1 MLNMIRRN
9 LYMNMQYTESFN
21 IPTGGWTG
29 GASGILNGT
38 TAGITAD
45 IRLWRDNSATAARRV
60 SLAPGEILPVK
71 VRYVNHNSTVTGFN

>member
-1 MLNMIRRN
+1 
-9 LYMNMQYTESFN
+9 MNMQYTESFN

>member
-1 MLNMIRRN
+1 
-9 LYMNMQYTESFN
+9 MNMTFTESFN
-21 IPTGGWTG
+21 IPQGGWTG

-45 IRLWRDNSATAARRV
+45 VRLWRDSSATTPRRI

-71 VRYVNHNSTVTGFN
+71 IRYINHSSTVTGFN

>member
-1 MLNMIRRN
+1 
-9 LYMNMQYTESFN
+9 MNMQYTESFS
-21 IPTGGWTG
+21 IGTGGWTG

-45 IRLWRDNSATAARRV
+45 IRLWRDNSATAPRRV

-71 VRYVNHNSTVTGFN
+71 VRYINHNSTVTGFN